1 MIATL
6 FSDELRRNPYPA
18 YARLRSTS
26 PVLHVPER
34 GLWLLFDY
42 EGVNQSLTDHE
53 IFSSRHGPADWMIFQ
68 DPPRHTKLRALV
80 SKAFTP
86 KSIVNLEPR
95 IRELSRGLLDRV
107 VARGEMDLAED
118 FAVPLP
124 MLVIG
129 EMLGIPPE
137 DRPRCKRWNDSI
149 LAVSY
154 VFGDDPGAARAV
166 MADFRAITGE
176 MGEYL
181 AALLAQRR
189 AAPRDDLLTRLALAE
204 LDGER
209 LSDHDILGF
218 FQLLLLAGSETTTNL
233 INNAVLCFIA
243 HSDQFERVQR
253 RRELL
258 PSAIEEVLRYRSPL
272 QWMFRF
278 VAKDVELHG
287 KVLPAESVV
296 LAMIGA
302 ANHDPK
308 VFVNPDRFDVAR
320 DPNPHLA
327 FGHGLHFCMGAP
339 LARLEGRIA
348 LGDLLDRV
356 RGVELASDQ
365 PWEPRKG
372 LHVHG
377 PTRLPIRF
385 TPSS

>member
-6 FSDELRRNPYPA
+6 FSDELRRNPYPT
-18 YARLRSTS
+18 YERLRSAT
-26 PVLHVPER
+26 PVLRVPER
-34 GLWLLFDY
+34 GLCLLFDY
-42 EGVNQSLTDHE
+42 EGVNRALTDHE
-53 IFSSRHGPADWMIFQ
+53 TFSSRHGPADWMIFQ
-68 DPPRHTKLRALV
+68 DAPRHTKLRALV

-86 KSIVNLEPR
+86 KSIINLESR
-95 IRELSRGLLDRV
+95 IRELSGGLLDRV
-107 VARGEMDLAED
+107 ISRGEMDLAED

-129 EMLGIPPE
+129 EMLGIPQG
-137 DRPRCKRWNDSI
+137 DRPRFRRWNDSI

-154 VFGDDPGAARAV
+154 VFGDDAGAAKEVMAEFRAV
-166 MADFRAITGE
+166 TGE

-181 AALLAQRR
+181 AVLLAQRR
-189 AAPRDDLLTRLALAE
+189 ATPRDDLLTRLALAE
-204 LDGER
+204 VDGER
-209 LSDHDILGF
+209 LTDHDILGF

-233 INNAVLCFIA
+233 INNAMLCFVA
-243 HSDQFERVQR
+243 HPDQLKRIEH

-258 PSAIEEVLRYRSPL
+258 PSAVEEVLRYRSPL
-272 QWMFRF
+272 QWMFRL
-278 VAKDVELHG
+278 VKKDVEIHG
-287 KVLPAESVV
+287 HLIPAETVV
-296 LAMIGA
+296 LAMIGS

-308 VFVNPDRFDVAR
+308 LFAEPERFDVAR

-327 FGHGLHFCMGAP
+327 FGHGPHFCMGAP

-356 RGVELASDQ
+356 KRIELASDD

-385 TPSS
+385 RPSR